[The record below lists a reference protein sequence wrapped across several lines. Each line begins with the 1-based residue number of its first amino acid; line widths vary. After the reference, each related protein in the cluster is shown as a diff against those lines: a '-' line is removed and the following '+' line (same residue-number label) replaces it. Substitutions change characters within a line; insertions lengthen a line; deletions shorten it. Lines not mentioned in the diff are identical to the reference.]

1 MGLTPACRRGTGVLG
16 LVGERPGK
24 VALASPVPSPSHPS
38 ACPSAMALR
47 SPDNKAPLMV
57 ELSSQITARD
67 GYGTTWRNR
76 VCWCER
82 GRQGPFLTRWTR
94 SGLSHPLPPPL
105 PWIGGPAPSSD
116 PVVVCEDKGA
126 ERAGWARAA
135 WTCQGE
141 PPSRTLTPGVT
152 VQLAGRALRPQ
163 NPGMDRPPDQGPN
176 ATGPHTPDT
185 TPHTCRLAP
194 QDPSLLLPDAPSAG
208 ARPPAEP
215 GLRSPW

>member
-1 MGLTPACRRGTGVLG
+1 MDRDGAHPACRRGTGVLG
-16 LVGERPGK
+16 LVGECPGK
-24 VALASPVPSPSHPS
+24 VALASPVPSPSHPVT
-38 ACPSAMALR
+38 CPSAMALR

-57 ELSSQITARD
+57 ELTSQITARD

-76 VCWCER
+76 VCWC
-82 GRQGPFLTRWTR
+82 GGGWQGPFLTRWTH

-135 WTCQGE
+135 WTYQGE

-152 VQLAGRALRPQ
+152 VQPGGRALRPQ
-163 NPGMDRPPDQGPN
+163 TPAWTDPLIKGRMPPDPRPQ
-176 ATGPHTPDT
+176 TPHPTPHPQTPDAT
-185 TPHTCRLAP
+185 QHPRPQTP
-194 QDPSLLLPDAPSAG
+194 DP
-208 ARPPAEP
+208 RP
-215 GLRSPW
+215 

>member
-1 MGLTPACRRGTGVLG
+1 MNENKAFLQIDDLTVEYVTKAETVHAVNNVSLKLEKGKVLG
-16 LVGERPGK
+16 LVGECPGK

-57 ELSSQITARD
+57 ELTSQITARD

-76 VCWCER
+76 VCWCGR
-82 GRQGPFLTRWTR
+82 GRQGPFLTRWTH

-126 ERAGWARAA
+126 EREGK
-135 WTCQGE
+135 
-141 PPSRTLTPGVT
+141 
-152 VQLAGRALRPQ
+152 
-163 NPGMDRPPDQGPN
+163 
-176 ATGPHTPDT
+176 
-185 TPHTCRLAP
+185 
-194 QDPSLLLPDAPSAG
+194 
-208 ARPPAEP
+208 
-215 GLRSPW
+215 